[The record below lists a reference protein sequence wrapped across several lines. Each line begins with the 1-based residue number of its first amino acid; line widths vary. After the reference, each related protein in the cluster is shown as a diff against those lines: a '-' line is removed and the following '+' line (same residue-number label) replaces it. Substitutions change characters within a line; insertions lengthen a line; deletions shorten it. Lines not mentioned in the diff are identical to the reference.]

1 MSTLESTVSMLE
13 VLPDTD
19 VQIIFNVTKEL
30 MDKHETSP
38 FKPVTKED
46 VLHDLDVSEKDI
58 EAGRYSTVDEMTA
71 RLKAKYGL

>member
-1 MSTLESTVSMLE
+1 
-13 VLPDTD
+13 
-19 VQIIFNVTKEL
+19 

-46 VLHDLDVSEKDI
+46 VLHDLDISEKDI

>member
-19 VQIIFNVTKEL
+19 VQIVFNVTKEL
-30 MDKHETSP
+30 MDKHDTSP

-46 VLHDLDVSEKDI
+46 VLNDLNISAKDI
-58 EAGRYSTVDEMTA
+58 S
-71 RLKAKYGL
+71 GLRRAHRRDRRTD